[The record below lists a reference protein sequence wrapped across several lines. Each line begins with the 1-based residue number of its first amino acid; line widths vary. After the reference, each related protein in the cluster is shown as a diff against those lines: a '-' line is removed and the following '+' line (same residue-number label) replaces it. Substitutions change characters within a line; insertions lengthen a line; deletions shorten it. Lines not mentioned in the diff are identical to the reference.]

1 MSSERDAVFDKLLA
15 EYEREFTA
23 FSTKLKRAL
32 SVLIKSGPQ
41 SKEEV
46 IKFMAGSGL
55 TDVANN
61 FVAKYSEAID
71 NAARISAQTGINLV
85 LPERSL
91 SILALIE
98 ENQVSNILGA
108 SDAIAKTVADA
119 SLRYGIGESKLNT
132 IIAEL
137 EASITTA
144 GRRIV
149 SEAVT
154 GASIYDR
161 TIKFE
166 QFTNAGVEKYFYE
179 GPYAPGKGP
188 GSNRPACLA
197 TLEDSRQSTGWTM
210 ADIQSSQ
217 TPFITCGGYNC
228 RHEWLPFVEGLDD
241 LIKEM
246 QKDAGIT

>member
-179 GPYAPGKGP
+179 GPLDNVTRDSCA
-188 GSNRPACLA
+188 A
-197 TLEDSRQSTGWTM
+197 TLGDSRQSTGWTM

-241 LIKEM
+241 LIKDM
-246 QKDAGIT
+246 QAQAGII